1 MTFSMTGFAA
11 LEQSINQPIDNAT
24 LILELRAVN
33 SRYLDLHFKLDEN
46 LRSFEPAIRELISA
60 KLSRGKIECKVNLI
74 QRTQAG
80 QATQLDDALMQQLA
94 AMQVKAQQYFPQS
107 RPLSVADILR
117 WPGVVLSDALSQDS
131 LLEDVKKLLQKG
143 LQDLNASRAR
153 EGEKLK
159 ALVLERLSQIE
170 TLVIKVKPLLP
181 ALTKEYQAKLENKL
195 QENLKNIDPE
205 RVAQELVMFAQRID
219 VDEELTRLT
228 AHISEVKRILNS
240 DAPAGKRLDFL
251 MQELNREANTLG
263 SKSVS
268 VQTTQVSMEL
278 KVLIE
283 QMREQIQNIE

>member
-1 MTFSMTGFAA
+1 MTFSMTGYAA
-11 LEQSINQPIDNAT
+11 LEQPIENAT

-33 SRYLDLHFKLDEN
+33 SRYLDLHFKLDDH
-46 LRSFEPAIRELISA
+46 LKSFEPTIREKIGA
-60 KLSRGKIECKVNLI
+60 QLSRGKIECKMNLI

-80 QATQLDDALMQQLA
+80 QAMQLDVALMQQLA
-94 AMQVKAQQYFPQS
+94 GMQEKAQLYFPQG
-107 RPLSVADILR
+107 RQLSIADILR
-117 WPGVVLSDALSQDS
+117 WPGVLLNDTLSQDS
-131 LLEDVKKLLQKG
+131 LLEDIKKLVQKG

-170 TLVIKVKPLLP
+170 TLVTKVKPLLP
-181 ALTKEYQAKLENKL
+181 ALTKEYQLKLENKL
-195 QENLKNIDPE
+195 QENLKNIDQE
-205 RVAQELVMFAQRID
+205 RVAQELVLFAQRID

-228 AHISEVKRILNS
+228 AHISEVKRILSS

>member
-11 LEQSINQPIDNAT
+11 LEQPLESAT
-24 LILELRAVN
+24 LLLELRAVN

-46 LRSFEPAIRELISA
+46 LRNMEPAIRELIGA
-60 KLSRGKIECKVNLI
+60 QLSRGKIECKMNLI
-74 QRTQAG
+74 QRTQTN
-80 QATQLDDALMQQLA
+80 QTMQLDEALMRQLA
-94 AMQVKAQQYFPQS
+94 LMGVQAKAHFPES
-107 RPLSVADILR
+107 LPLSVADILR
-117 WPGVVLSDALSQDS
+117 WPGVVQSNMLSHDTLA
-131 LLEDVKKLLQKG
+131 EDVKHLMTQG

-159 ALVLERLSQIE
+159 ALILDRLSQIE
-170 TLVIKVKPLLP
+170 LLVEKVKPLLP
-181 ALTKEYQAKLENKL
+181 ALTKEYQEKLVNKL
-195 QENLKNIDPE
+195 QESLKNIDQE
-205 RVAQELVMFAQRID
+205 RIAQELVLFAQRID

-228 AHISEVKRILNS
+228 AHVSEVKRILNS
-240 DAPAGKRLDFL
+240 NAPAGKRLDFL

-283 QMREQIQNIE
+283 QMREQIQNVE

>member
-11 LEQSINQPIDNAT
+11 LEQPIDNAT

-46 LRSFEPAIRELISA
+46 LRSLEPTIRELIGA
-60 KLSRGKIECKVNLI
+60 YLSRGKIECKVNLI
-74 QRTQAG
+74 QRAQAN
-80 QATQLDDALMQQLA
+80 QATQLDETLMQQLA
-94 AMQVKAQQYFPQS
+94 AMQIKAQAYFPQS
-107 RPLSVADILR
+107 RELSIADILR
-117 WPGVVLSDALSQDS
+117 WPGVVLNENSANENLAD
-131 LLEDVKKLLQKG
+131 DVKKLVSQG
-143 LQDLNASRAR
+143 LQELNASRVR

-159 ALVLERLSQIE
+159 ALVLDRLAQIE
-170 TLVIKVKPLLP
+170 ALVAKVKPLLP
-181 ALTKEYQAKLENKL
+181 ALTKEYQTKLENKL
-195 QENLKNIDPE
+195 QDTLKTIDQE
-205 RVAQELVMFAQRID
+205 RVAQELVLFAQRID

>member
-11 LEQSINQPIDNAT
+11 LEQPIDNAT

-46 LRSFEPAIRELISA
+46 LRSLEPTIRELITA
-60 KLSRGKIECKVNLI
+60 QLSRGKVECKLNLI
-74 QRTQAG
+74 QRAQANH
-80 QATQLDDALMQQLA
+80 ALQLDETLMQQLA
-94 AMQVKAQQYFPQS
+94 AMQEKALLSFPHGCQ
-107 RPLSVADILR
+107 LSIADILR
-117 WPGVVLSDALSQDS
+117 WPGVVINDAISTDKLA
-131 LLEDVKKLLQKG
+131 EDVKKLVQNG
-143 LQDLNASRAR
+143 LRDLNASRSR

-159 ALVLERLSQIE
+159 ALILDRLSQIE

-181 ALTKEYQAKLENKL
+181 ALTKEYQIKLESKL
-195 QENLKNIDPE
+195 QESLKNIDQE
-205 RVAQELVMFAQRID
+205 RIAQELVLFAQRID

-228 AHISEVKRILNS
+228 AHISEVRRILSS

-283 QMREQIQNIE
+283 QMREQIQNVE

>member
-1 MTFSMTGFAA
+1 MTGFAA
-11 LEQSINQPIDNAT
+11 LEQSLESAT
-24 LILELRAVN
+24 LLLEIRAVN

-46 LRSFEPAIRELISA
+46 LRSFEPAIREQIGA
-60 KLSRGKIECKVNLI
+60 HLSRGKIECKINLMHRSKAN
-74 QRTQAG
+74 QTM
-80 QATQLDDALMQQLA
+80 QLDEHLMQQLA
-94 AMQVKAQQYFPQS
+94 TIGAQAQAHFPES

-117 WPGVVLSDALSQDS
+117 WPGVVLADVPNQDT
-131 LLEDVKKLLQKG
+131 LVEDVKKLVSQG
-143 LQDLNASRAR
+143 LKELNASRAR
-153 EGEKLK
+153 EGEKMK
-159 ALVLERLSQIE
+159 ALILDRLSQIE
-170 TLVIKVKPLLP
+170 VLVEKVKPLLP
-181 ALTKEYQAKLENKL
+181 ALAKEYQAKLESKL

-205 RVAQELVMFAQRID
+205 RVAQELVLFAQRID
-219 VDEELTRLT
+219 VDEELSRLT
-228 AHISEVKRILNS
+228 AHVSEVKRILNS

>member
-11 LEQSINQPIDNAT
+11 LEQALDSAT

-33 SRYLDLHFKLDEN
+33 SRYLDLHFKLDES
-46 LRSFEPAIRELISA
+46 LRSLEPNVRELISA
-60 KLSRGKIECKVNLI
+60 HLSRGKIECKLNLI
-74 QRTQAG
+74 QRSPTNQSM
-80 QATQLDDALMQQLA
+80 QLDEALMQQLA
-94 AMQVKAQQYFPQS
+94 LMQAKTQVHFPQS
-107 RPLSVADILR
+107 PALSIADVLR
-117 WPGVVLSDALSQDS
+117 WPGVVLNDAVRNDTLI
-131 LLEDVKKLLQKG
+131 EDVKKLVQQG
-143 LQDLNASRAR
+143 LLELNASRAR
-153 EGEKLK
+153 EGEKLQT
-159 ALVLERLSQIE
+159 LVLDRLAQIE
-170 TLVIKVKPLLP
+170 DLVIKVKPLLP
-181 ALTKEYQAKLENKL
+181 ALTKEYQAKLESKL
-195 QENLKNIDPE
+195 QDTLKTVDPE
-205 RVAQELVMFAQRID
+205 RVAQELVLFAQRID

-228 AHISEVKRILNS
+228 AHISEVKRILQS

>member
-1 MTFSMTGFAA
+1 MTFSMTGFAV
-11 LEQSINQPIDNAT
+11 LEQPIDNAT

-46 LRSFEPAIRELISA
+46 LRSLEPTIRELITA
-60 KLSRGKIECKVNLI
+60 QLSRGKVECKLNLI
-74 QRTQAG
+74 QRAQANH
-80 QATQLDDALMQQLA
+80 APQLDETLMQQLA
-94 AMQVKAQQYFPQS
+94 AMQEKALLSFPHGRQ
-107 RPLSVADILR
+107 LSIADILR
-117 WPGVVLSDALSQDS
+117 WPGAVINDAISTDKLA
-131 LLEDVKKLLQKG
+131 EDVKKLVQNG
-143 LQDLNASRAR
+143 LRDLNASRSR

-159 ALVLERLSQIE
+159 ALILDRLSQIE
-170 TLVIKVKPLLP
+170 ALVIKVKPLLP
-181 ALTKEYQAKLENKL
+181 ALTKEYQIKLESKL
-195 QENLKNIDPE
+195 QESLKNIDQE
-205 RVAQELVMFAQRID
+205 RIAQELVLFAQRID

-228 AHISEVKRILNS
+228 AHISEVRRILSS

-283 QMREQIQNIE
+283 QIREQIQNVE